1 MPPPLPNKF
10 APYIIGTFLIAF
22 ALGVLLRDCQHAHS
36 IGKAEDSL
44 AVHRDKSAFISGQ
57 IQRDTAEITALR
69 DSLSAVSL
77 ESQSLRAK
85 LASAKSKVIV
95 IKPITDKSDVS
106 NFLGEFGRE
115 NQ

>member
-1 MPPPLPNKF
+1 MEK
-10 APYIIGTFLIAF
+10 AAYIFSILLLTFG
-22 ALGVLLRDCQHAHS
+22 LGYYAHSCTVQHS

-44 AVHRDKSAFISGQ
+44 AVHRDKSSFIEGQ

-69 DSLSAVSL
+69 DSLSAASL

-85 LASAKSKVIV
+85 LASAKSRVIV

>member
-1 MPPPLPNKF
+1 MVNKNLP
-10 APYIIGTFLIAF
+10 YLIA
-22 ALGVLLRDCQHAHS
+22 ALLCTFGLGYGIRSCTVQQS

-69 DSLSAVSL
+69 DSLSAASL

-85 LASAKSKVIV
+85 LVSAKSKVIV